1 MNVWCKTYLT
11 FMTNNAVLMSG
22 ECQAPVM
29 YDEIIQQA
37 SLGGSNSGAIMP

>member
-1 MNVWCKTYLT
+1 MKH
-11 FMTNNAVLMSG
+11 NAVLMSG

-37 SLGGSNSGAIMP
+37 SLGGSNYGSIIP